1 MRRLVTSMILALSF
15 MLAGAEN
22 KCEWKEKMMSER
34 VAFLTMEMNLTP
46 EEAQVFWPIY
56 NQIHTEKDKAMH
68 DVFKAYKAMDDA
80 VKARKSEKEISKLLD
95 AYIAAKER
103 QSEIE
108 KTADEKFRKVL
119 PIEKVAR
126 LYLGVEKFRRQHIRK
141 LHGRPDG
148 NHKGQR

>member
-22 KCEWKEKMMSER
+22 KCEWKDKMMSER

-68 DVFKAYKAMDDA
+68 DVFSAYKALEDA
-80 VKARKSEKEISKLLD
+80 VKAGKPEKEISKLLD
-95 AYIAAKER
+95 AYLAAKEK

-108 KTADEKFRKVL
+108 KAADEKFRKVL
-119 PIEKVAR
+119 PTEKVAR
-126 LYLGVEKFRRQHIRK
+126 LYLGEEKFRRQHIRK
-141 LHGRPDG
+141 LHGKPDG

>member
-1 MRRLVTSMILALSF
+1 MILALSF

-68 DVFKAYKAMDDA
+68 DVFSAYKALEDA
-80 VKARKSEKEISKLLD
+80 VKAGKPEKEISKLLD
-95 AYIAAKER
+95 AYLAAKEK

-108 KTADEKFRKVL
+108 KAADEKFRKVL

-126 LYLGVEKFRRQHIRK
+126 LYLGEEKFRRQHIRK
-141 LHGRPDG
+141 LHGKPDG

>member
-1 MRRLVTSMILALSF
+1 MILALSF

-68 DVFKAYKAMDDA
+68 DVFSAYKVLEDA
-80 VKARKSEKEISKLLD
+80 VKAGKPEKEISKLLD
-95 AYIAAKER
+95 AYLAAKEK

-108 KTADEKFRKVL
+108 KAADEKFRKVL
-119 PIEKVAR
+119 PTEKVAR
-126 LYLGVEKFRRQHIRK
+126 LYLGEEKFRRQHIRK
-141 LHGRPDG
+141 LHGKPDG
-148 NHKGQR
+148 NHKGQRENQAKR

>member
-1 MRRLVTSMILALSF
+1 MILALSF

-22 KCEWKEKMMSER
+22 KCEWKDKMMSER

-68 DVFKAYKAMDDA
+68 DVFSAYKALEDA
-80 VKARKSEKEISKLLD
+80 VKAEKPEKEISKLLD
-95 AYIAAKER
+95 AYLAAKEK
-103 QSEIE
+103 QGEIE
-108 KTADEKFRKVL
+108 KAADEKFRKVL
-119 PIEKVAR
+119 PTEKVAR
-126 LYLGVEKFRRQHIRK
+126 LYLGEEKFRRQHIRK
-141 LHGRPDG
+141 LHGKPDG

>member
-1 MRRLVTSMILALSF
+1 MILALSF

-34 VAFLTMEMNLTP
+34 VAFLTMEMTLTP

-68 DVFKAYKAMDDA
+68 DVFSAYKTLEDA
-80 VKARKSEKEISKLLD
+80 VKAGKPEKEISKLLD
-95 AYIAAKER
+95 AYLAAKEK

-108 KTADEKFRKVL
+108 KAADEKFRKVL
-119 PIEKVAR
+119 PTEKVAR
-126 LYLGVEKFRRQHIRK
+126 LYLGEEKFRRQHIRK

>member
-56 NQIHTEKDKAMH
+56 NQIHTEKDKAMQ
-68 DVFKAYKAMDDA
+68 A
-80 VKARKSEKEISKLLD
+80 
-95 AYIAAKER
+95 
-103 QSEIE
+103 
-108 KTADEKFRKVL
+108 
-119 PIEKVAR
+119 KVAE
-126 LYLGVEKFRRQHIRK
+126 L
-141 LHGRPDG
+141 
-148 NHKGQR
+148 

>member
-1 MRRLVTSMILALSF
+1 MILALSF

-22 KCEWKEKMMSER
+22 KCEWKDKMMSER

-68 DVFKAYKAMDDA
+68 DVFSAYKALEDA
-80 VKARKSEKEISKLLD
+80 VKAGKPEKEISKLLD
-95 AYIAAKER
+95 AYLAAKEK
-103 QSEIE
+103 QGEIE
-108 KTADEKFRKVL
+108 KAADEKFRKVL

-126 LYLGVEKFRRQHIRK
+126 LYLGEEKFRRQHIRK
-141 LHGRPDG
+141 LHGKPDG

>member
-1 MRRLVTSMILALSF
+1 MILALSF

-22 KCEWKEKMMSER
+22 KCEWKDKMMSER

-68 DVFKAYKAMDDA
+68 DVFSAYKALEDA
-80 VKARKSEKEISKLLD
+80 VKAGKPEKEISKLLD
-95 AYIAAKER
+95 AYLAAKEK

-108 KTADEKFRKVL
+108 KAADEKFRKVL
-119 PIEKVAR
+119 PTEKVAR
-126 LYLGVEKFRRQHIRK
+126 LYLGEEKFRRQHIRK

>member
-1 MRRLVTSMILALSF
+1 MILALSF

-68 DVFKAYKAMDDA
+68 DVFSAYKVLEDA
-80 VKARKSEKEISKLLD
+80 VKAGKPEKEISKLLD
-95 AYIAAKER
+95 AYLAAKEK

-108 KTADEKFRKVL
+108 KAADEKFRKVL
-119 PIEKVAR
+119 PTEKVAR
-126 LYLGVEKFRRQHIRK
+126 LYLGEEKFRRQHIRK
-141 LHGRPDG
+141 LHGKPDG

>member
-1 MRRLVTSMILALSF
+1 MILALSF

-46 EEAQVFWPIY
+46 EEAQAFWPIY

-68 DVFKAYKAMDDA
+68 DVFSAYKALEDA
-80 VKARKSEKEISKLLD
+80 VKAGKPEKEISKLLD
-95 AYIAAKER
+95 AYLAAKEK

-108 KTADEKFRKVL
+108 KAADEKFRKVL
-119 PIEKVAR
+119 PTEKVAR
-126 LYLGVEKFRRQHIRK
+126 LYLGEEKFRRQHIRK
-141 LHGRPDG
+141 LHGKPDG

>member
-1 MRRLVTSMILALSF
+1 MILALSF

-68 DVFKAYKAMDDA
+68 DVFSTYKALEDA
-80 VKARKSEKEISKLLD
+80 VKAGKPEKEISKLLD
-95 AYIAAKER
+95 AYLAAKEK

-108 KTADEKFRKVL
+108 KAADEKFRKVL
-119 PIEKVAR
+119 PTEKVAR
-126 LYLGVEKFRRQHIRK
+126 LYLGEEKFRRQHIRK
-141 LHGRPDG
+141 LHGKPDG

>member
-1 MRRLVTSMILALSF
+1 MILALSF

-126 LYLGVEKFRRQHIRK
+126 LYLGEEKFRRQHIRK

>member
-1 MRRLVTSMILALSF
+1 MILALSF

-68 DVFKAYKAMDDA
+68 DVFSAYKTLEDA
-80 VKARKSEKEISKLLD
+80 VKAGKPEKEISKLLD
-95 AYIAAKER
+95 AYLAAKEK

-108 KTADEKFRKVL
+108 KAADEKFRKVL
-119 PIEKVAR
+119 PTEKVAR
-126 LYLGVEKFRRQHIRK
+126 LYLGEEKFRRQHIRK

>member
-1 MRRLVTSMILALSF
+1 MILALSF

-68 DVFKAYKAMDDA
+68 DVFSAYKALEDA
-80 VKARKSEKEISKLLD
+80 VKAGKPEKEISKLLD
-95 AYIAAKER
+95 AYLAAKEK

-108 KTADEKFRKVL
+108 KAADEKFRKVL
-119 PIEKVAR
+119 PTEKVAR
-126 LYLGVEKFRRQHIRK
+126 LYLGEEKFRRQHIRK
-141 LHGRPDG
+141 LHGKPDG

>member
-1 MRRLVTSMILALSF
+1 MILALSF

-46 EEAQVFWPIY
+46 EEARVFWPIY

-68 DVFKAYKAMDDA
+68 DVFSAYKALEDA
-80 VKARKSEKEISKLLD
+80 VKAGKPEKEISKLLD
-95 AYIAAKER
+95 AYLAAKEK

-108 KTADEKFRKVL
+108 KAADEKFRKVL
-119 PIEKVAR
+119 PTEKVAR
-126 LYLGVEKFRRQHIRK
+126 LYLGEEKFRRQHIRK
-141 LHGRPDG
+141 LHGKPDG

>member
-1 MRRLVTSMILALSF
+1 MILALSF

-22 KCEWKEKMMSER
+22 KCEWKDKRMSER

-68 DVFKAYKAMDDA
+68 DVFSAYKALEDA
-80 VKARKSEKEISKLLD
+80 VKSGKPEKEISKLLD
-95 AYIAAKER
+95 AYLAAKEK

-108 KTADEKFRKVL
+108 KAADEKFRKVL

-126 LYLGVEKFRRQHIRK
+126 LYLGEEKFRRQHIRK
-141 LHGRPDG
+141 LHGKPDG
-148 NHKGQR
+148 THKGQR